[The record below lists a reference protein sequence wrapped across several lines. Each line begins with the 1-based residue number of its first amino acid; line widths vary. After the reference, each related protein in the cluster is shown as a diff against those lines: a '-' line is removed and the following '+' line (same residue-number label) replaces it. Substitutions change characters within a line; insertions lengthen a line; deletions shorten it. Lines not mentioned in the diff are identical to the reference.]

1 MKKDYIQPDIDVVQI
16 DAESILAGS
25 GPWNEPKDE
34 EDVGVGDG
42 YFDGEQL
49 SKSHNNVWDDWD

>member
-16 DAESILAGS
+16 DAESILAAS
-25 GPWNEPKDE
+25 GPWEEPDE

-49 SKSHNNVWDDWD
+49 SKSHNDVWDDWD